1 MKIRAKQGYNVELND
16 IKVSLQTSRDWV
28 LVDDEVF
35 KNSIDAK
42 SLMKYIEICA
52 DDVETKSEVSPKV
65 ISNTMVKQT
74 NTGAFIIGTND
85 GTPVMPNSFVADPNN
100 ELSQVANTVNP
111 INHKV
116 NAVTTPEPAKEVVK
130 AAEKET
136 VKEVVKETVKEPVKE
151 LVKEVAKE
159 LVKESAKEVV
169 NEPAKTEPVKENV
182 QTTEIKPE
190 QTENLLVQENI
201 ESIQNNSEQ
210 KENKRKSKKN
220 KD

>member
-16 IKVSLQTSRDWV
+16 IKVSLQASRDWV

-35 KNSIDAK
+35 KNSIDAQ
-42 SLMKYIEICA
+42 SLMKYIEICTN
-52 DDVETKSEVSPKV
+52 DVEAKSEVSPKT

-74 NTGAFIIGTND
+74 NTGAFIIGAND

-111 INHKV
+111 INHKI
-116 NAVTTPEPAKEVVK
+116 NAVAKSEPVKETAKEF
-130 AAEKET
+130 
-136 VKEVVKETVKEPVKE
+136 VKEATKEPVKETVKEATKE
-151 LVKEVAKE
+151 LVKEAAKEEINEVAKAE
-159 LVKESAKEVV
+159 P
-169 NEPAKTEPVKENV
+169 EPAKENV
-182 QTTEIKPE
+182 QTIEIKPE
-190 QTENLLVQENI
+190 HTESLLAQENI

>member
-16 IKVSLQTSRDWV
+16 IKVSLQANRDWI

-42 SLMKYIEICA
+42 SLMKYIETCA
-52 DDVETKSEVSPKV
+52 DDTETESEVSPKT

-111 INHKV
+111 INHRI
-116 NAVTTPEPAKEVVK
+116 NAVTKSEPAKEVAKELVK
-130 AAEKET
+130 EAAKET
-136 VKEVVKETVKEPVKE
+136 VKETVKEPVKE
-151 LVKEVAKE
+151 A
-159 LVKESAKEVV
+159 VKESVKEATK
-169 NEPAKTEPVKENV
+169 EPVKEAVKEEVKAEPVKENV
-182 QTTEIKPE
+182 QTTEIKSE
-190 QTENLLVQENI
+190 HTESLLAQENI
-201 ESIQNNSEQ
+201 ESIQNNFEQ